1 MRKLIIMLLF
11 ISSINLNLFAVE
23 IDSAL
28 ALPKTNSYYYEPY
41 PMKSGDWL
49 WQLGA
54 SATLLPVPVTENEII
69 VPSVDLQFKMGL
81 SKRFSLVSSLY
92 TNVFS
97 NVLHGGIQW
106 NKNYGNFSIGLVGHL
121 GVFFGWMDLDEVYE
135 INTAYAFIGL
145 PMIRTG
151 YRFEDFSLTSTI
163 GASFIIY
170 GNSKISEINTVGIAT
185 KNPHDLFLTLTFEQ
199 PFLRRTLMSFGF
211 SVFFDNSPYQCWLL
225 YNTLDYKMFIP
236 EFFIRFQL

>member
-1 MRKLIIMLLF
+1 MNLKLI
-11 ISSINLNLFAVE
+11 AVE
-23 IDSAL
+23 IDSTL
-28 ALPKTNSYYYEPY
+28 ALPKTNSYYYEPF

-49 WQLGA
+49 LQLGG
-54 SATLLPVPVTENEII
+54 SVTLLPVPVAENEIM
-69 VPSVDLQFKMGL
+69 VPSVDLQYKMEL
-81 SKRFSLVSSLY
+81 SERFSLVSSLY
-92 TNVFS
+92 TNIFS

-106 NKNYGNFSIGLVGHL
+106 NKNYGNFSIGLVNHIG
-121 GVFFGWMDLDEVYE
+121 GFFGFMDLKEVYKTN
-135 INTAYAFIGL
+135 IAFAGIEL

-151 YRFEDFSLTSTI
+151 YRFDDFSLTSTI
-163 GASFIIY
+163 GASYIFY
-170 GNSKISEINTVGIAT
+170 GNSKISEVNTVGID
-185 KNPHDLFLTLTFEQ
+185 KGWHDFFITITFEQ